1 MTFVGKPRPLKFW
14 GIAGTFLSFVK
25 FSGQLCNTV
34 KASLSTFHCC
44 CLLSPV
50 NRERKKHLSRAGR
63 PRSEAEKQSCSLCTS
78 THAIHSVNSIQ
89 KLPPADICRCL
100 ELWADLANTQRQK
113 VLSFPGVSR
122 PARKKKKRDIK
133 SRTSI
138 KLFQTVAWHP
148 VQSYITAIL
157 VWPTRQIT

>member
-1 MTFVGKPRPLKFW
+1 MRECVYFKSQKGSHGLQMTFVGKPRPLKFW

-25 FSGQLCNTV
+25 FNGQLCNTV

-44 CLLSPV
+44 HLLSPV
-50 NRERKKHLSRAGR
+50 NWKREKYLSRAGR
-63 PRSEAEKQSCSLCTS
+63 PRSEAEKQKSCSLCTS

-113 VLSFPGVSR
+113 ALSFPGVSR
-122 PARKKKKRDIK
+122 PAFKKKKK
-133 SRTSI
+133 GTLSPEPA
-138 KLFQTVAWHP
+138 LNYF
-148 VQSYITAIL
+148 
-157 VWPTRQIT
+157 RQ

>member
-1 MTFVGKPRPLKFW
+1 MTSVGKLRPLKFW
-14 GIAGTFLSFVK
+14 GIAGTFFVT
-25 FSGQLCNTV
+25 FNGQLCNTV

-44 CLLSPV
+44 PLLSPV
-50 NRERKKHLSRAGR
+50 NWERGNHLSSAGR
-63 PRSEAEKQSCSLCTS
+63 PRSEAEKKSRSLCTS
-78 THAIHSVNSIQ
+78 THAIHSVNSNQ

-122 PARKKKKRDIK
+122 PELEKKKKDIK

-138 KLFQTVAWHP
+138 KLFQTLAWHP
-148 VQSYITAIL
+148 V
-157 VWPTRQIT
+157 